1 MYIDIEARALDSE
14 SQITERDKVGAE
26 ESEKSSLAID
36 SDRGMIDK
44 ALKTKDDLKVNNIS
58 LNEVKTPDKPQ

>member
-1 MYIDIEARALDSE
+1 MYIDTEARALDSE

-44 ALKTKDDLKVNNIS
+44 ALKRKDNLKVNNIS